1 MIKTKAAFR
10 ALRESCGMTQRDVA
24 DEAGVAVFSV
34 KRWENEDESSHQP
47 PDDVWEWLVECHQ
60 NMIAEAR
67 GSAAKALDL
76 ADEER
81 NGAPIAIRYYRTQ
94 EALDEAQLPLGT
106 DRPVGY
112 VNAIAM
118 RAAEIIEEAG
128 RETVLAYDCSMAV
141 EPVEGYAIK
150 PFE

>member
-10 ALRESCGMTQRDVA
+10 ALRESCGMTQKNVANEADVA
-24 DEAGVAVFSV
+24 MFSV

-60 NMIAEAR
+60 SMIAEAR
-67 GSAAKALDL
+67 ESAAKALAL
-76 ADEER
+76 AREER
-81 NGAPIAIRYYRTQ
+81 NDGPIAIRYYRTQ

-112 VNAIAM
+112 VNAVSM
-118 RAAEIIEEAG
+118 RAAEIIEDAG
-128 RETVLAYDCSMAV
+128 MDTLLMYDDAMAV
-141 EPVEGYAIK
+141 ESVEGYAIQ
-150 PFE
+150 PF

>member
-60 NMIAEAR
+60 SMIAEAR
-67 GSAAKALDL
+67 ESAAKALAL
-76 ADEER
+76 AREER
-81 NGAPIAIRYYRTQ
+81 NDGPIAIRYYRTQ

-112 VNAIAM
+112 VNAVSM
-118 RAAEIIEEAG
+118 RAAEIIEDAG
-128 RETVLAYDCSMAV
+128 MDTLLMYDDAMAV
-141 EPVEGYAIK
+141 ESVEGYAIQ
-150 PFE
+150 PF

>member
-67 GSAAKALDL
+67 ESAAKALAL
-76 ADEER
+76 AREER
-81 NGAPIAIRYYRTQ
+81 SDGPIAIRYYRTQ
-94 EALDEAQLPLGT
+94 EALDEAQLPLGI

-112 VNAIAM
+112 VNAVSM
-118 RAAEIIEEAG
+118 RAAEIIEDAG
-128 RETVLAYDCSMAV
+128 MDTLLIYDGSMAV
-141 EPVEGYAIK
+141 EQVKGYAIQ
-150 PFE
+150 PL

>member
-67 GSAAKALDL
+67 ESAAKALAL
-76 ADEER
+76 AREER
-81 NGAPIAIRYYRTQ
+81 SDGPIAIRYYRTQ
-94 EALDEAQLPLGT
+94 EALDEAQLPLGI
-106 DRPVGY
+106 DMPVGY
-112 VNAIAM
+112 VNAVSM
-118 RAAEIIEEAG
+118 RAAEIIEDVWID
-128 RETVLAYDCSMAV
+128 TLLMYDDAMAA
-141 EPVEGYAIK
+141 ESAEGYAIQ
-150 PFE
+150 PF

>member
-34 KRWENEDESSHQP
+34 KRWENEDSSSHMP
-47 PDDVWEWLVECHQ
+47 PDDVWEWLVECH
-60 NMIAEAR
+60 MSMVAEAR
-67 GSAAKALDL
+67 EAAGKVLALRE
-76 ADEER
+76 EER
-81 NGAPIAIRYYRTQ
+81 NSCPVAIRYYRTQ
-94 EALDEAQLPLGT
+94 EALDEAQLPQGL

-118 RAAEIIEEAG
+118 RAAELVEEAG
-128 RETVLAYDCSMAV
+128 IDTFLVYDDSMAV
-141 EPVEGYAIK
+141 EPVEGYAIQ
-150 PFE
+150 PL